1 VNDLKQIQWFPGH
14 MAKARRQVEEKLKL
28 VDIVFELLDARIP
41 ISSKNPM
48 IEEMIKDKPRLVL
61 LNKADLADAAEVK
74 KWIEYYKKLGIVAL
88 ATNSLTGNP
97 LNDVLKKSEEILINL
112 REKEIKRGMKSRPFR
127 AMILGIPN
135 VGKSQFINRLAGKNK
150 AKTGDKPGITKM
162 QLYIRAGKDLELL
175 DNPGILW
182 PKFESKEVAL
192 HLALIGSIKDNIL
205 PMDEVAIFGLEFLAN
220 NYPQA
225 LKDRYNLDQIDIEH
239 PVELLK
245 AIGLMR
251 GCLLPGNEIDFDRV
265 FNLILFDFRNQAFG
279 NLSLEKVKDNV

>member
-1 VNDLKQIQWFPGH
+1 